1 MRRRNLL
8 LTALSALMLALS
20 RLPLHLGWMVFFAF
34 LPLLYIFETGTA
46 KSGDLL
52 RMGFIM
58 SIIYTSIVFYW
69 IALVTIPGLI
79 GIMIFYG
86 FVYYILFY
94 AINRIF
100 LVLPRWRYL
109 GFISI
114 MITFEY
120 IQNFGETRFPW
131 FNIAYSLADYT
142 HLIQFADIGGVVG
155 LSALILLV
163 NVLIHLLLPT
173 SQKWLKQHRKNHY
186 VNISPRKR
194 QISSAI
200 AIFLIFIAWGEYG
213 SYCLKCLP
221 LEKHEAG
228 IFVVQPSIEA
238 RERWKPEQYD
248 KSLELFRQ
256 LTLEAVADS
265 AKLVIWPEGAMIG
278 DLASDY
284 AAQRDLQRILDEAQV
299 DIFTGFQ
306 HYEPD
311 SNHPRGELSYNAAS
325 LFQPD
330 KFYNE
335 LYFKNILVPVAER
348 MLWMDIFPF
357 LWKLDLGQANWEFG
371 TKLAYYESGGYRFSP
386 SICYELAFPEI
397 FHHMAIPR
405 DTLSGEYHKCDFL
418 VNITNDGW
426 FGTSYGPWLHAMM
439 ARFRA
444 IENRIQIYR
453 SANTGISLIVD
464 PKGKILARTKLND
477 VCIITAPL
485 YTTTK
490 IPIIRRI
497 YKYPFI
503 FVGIAVLLAI
513 IARIKKPGG

>member
-1 MRRRNLL
+1 
-8 LTALSALMLALS
+8 
-20 RLPLHLGWMVFFAF
+20 
-34 LPLLYIFETGTA
+34 
-46 KSGDLL
+46 
-52 RMGFIM
+52 
-58 SIIYTSIVFYW
+58 
-69 IALVTIPGLI
+69 
-79 GIMIFYG
+79 
-86 FVYYILFY
+86 
-94 AINRIF
+94 
-100 LVLPRWRYL
+100 
-109 GFISI
+109 
-114 MITFEY
+114 
-120 IQNFGETRFPW
+120 
-131 FNIAYSLADYT
+131 
-142 HLIQFADIGGVVG
+142 
-155 LSALILLV
+155 LLV

-311 SNHPRGELSYNAAS
+311 SKHPRGELSYNAAS

-405 DTLSGEYHKCDFL
+405 DTLSGEYHKCDYL